1 MTLQQM
7 VHALIERGYTQD
19 RLRDLVL
26 QRGIKCS
33 QNQISRISRGHDAR
47 YQLGSVLRDIYI
59 EEFMRPTEGKL
70 A

>member
-26 QRGIKCS
+26 QRGIACS
-33 QNQISRISRGHDAR
+33 QTQISRISRGHDVR
-47 YQLGSVLRDIYI
+47 YQLGSVLRDIYV
-59 EEFMRPTEGKL
+59 EEFMRPTEGKI